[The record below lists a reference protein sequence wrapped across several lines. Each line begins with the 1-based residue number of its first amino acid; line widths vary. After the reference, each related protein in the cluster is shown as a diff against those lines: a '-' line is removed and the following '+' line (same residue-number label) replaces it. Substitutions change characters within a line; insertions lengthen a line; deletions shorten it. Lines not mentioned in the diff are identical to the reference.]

1 MAASV
6 LLDLLESRSPGG
18 GVGVKWTE
26 AEVLARAAHEEI
38 CPCSREMR
46 GSIDVIIAAA

>member
-1 MAASV
+1 VAVS
-6 LLDLLESRSPGG
+6 
-18 GVGVKWTE
+18 GVERTE

-38 CPCSREMR
+38 CLYSRETL